1 MQKYTSC
8 NTCSHNQWAQ
18 GSGLIFIFVRLACM
32 KCAMTVAFFMS
43 AGIRSWD
50 VDLNSC
56 NLNLYLQEFLSHHTV
71 SFKVA
76 GKLSSCWCD
85 SLYQNSFTFYGAPS
99 PDSNPTRLGSQKSK
113 GESKGRKE
121 GRKESAGGAVEWLLD
136 MGVPCAQKT
145 IEVCC
150 WVVPPPYL
158 LAQPYRIQSWGQS
171 GENGFV
177 GQTNRRLRQ

>member
-121 GRKESAGGAVEWLLD
+121 GRKVREEQLSDCWTWVCPVHRKQSRSAAGLCHLPICWLSPLGYRVED
-136 MGVPCAQKT
+136 
-145 IEVCC
+145 
-150 WVVPPPYL
+150 
-158 LAQPYRIQSWGQS
+158 
-171 GENGFV
+171 
-177 GQTNRRLRQ
+177 NRGKMVL